1 MMNKRLL
8 SCALG
13 TVLLAGVCSQASIVA
28 TSARPVACAASTP
41 QGDATT
47 YKLTGGGIQFSVP
60 AGWDVK
66 PDGDDAVKVF
76 PKTGG
81 NVQIAFVALPIA
93 TDAIS
98 SEDRAGLLETLSG
111 KSGVTD
117 VKLGE
122 YKGNETM
129 GGMKLAVRPYEGKNN
144 GHDVE
149 GMFFL
154 LSAEKFVF
162 IVLVADKSRS
172 EAVSK
177 DAETVINSVKKIE

>member
-1 MMNKRLL
+1 MNKRLL

-13 TVLLAGVCSQASIVA
+13 IVLLAGVCLQASVVA
-28 TSARPVACAASTP
+28 TSARPSTSAASTP
-41 QGDATT
+41 QGDAST
-47 YKLTGGGIQFSVP
+47 YKFTGGGIQFSVP

-76 PKTGG
+76 PKAGG

-93 TDAIS
+93 TDS
-98 SEDRAGLLETLSG
+98 LNPDDKAGLLETLSG
-111 KSGVTD
+111 KSGVTEM
-117 VKLGE
+117 KLGE

-129 GGMKLAVRPYEGKNN
+129 GGMKLALRPYEGKNN

-162 IVLVADKSRS
+162 IALVIDKSRS
-172 EAVSK
+172 EALSK
-177 DAETVINSVKKIE
+177 DAETVMNSVKKIE

>member
-1 MMNKRLL
+1 MMSKRLL
-8 SCALG
+8 SCALAA
-13 TVLLAGVCSQASIVA
+13 VLLAGVCSQASAVA
-28 TSARPVACAASTP
+28 TSARPFTPAAPTMLDDAST
-41 QGDATT
+41 
-47 YKLTGGGIQFSVP
+47 YKFTDGGIQFSVP
-60 AGWDVK
+60 AGWEVK
-66 PDGDDAVKVF
+66 PDGDGAVKVF

-93 TDAIS
+93 TDLNP
-98 SEDRAGLLETLSG
+98 EEKAGLVEKLSA

-117 VKLGE
+117 LKLGE

-154 LSAEKFVF
+154 LSAEKLVF
-162 IVLVADKSRS
+162 IALVADKSRS
-172 EAVSK
+172 EALSK
-177 DAETVINSVKKIE
+177 DAEAVINSVKKVE